1 MLKRK
6 KGYHATN
13 HKRNDPTSSGYCIF
27 LSSTSNRQGWNAL
40 YETCHKCSDF
50 SVSAWGKPNPE
61 ETVHLFARGLL
72 HDVLKDTELT
82 EEKLR
87 EIYPFPEVC
96 DTVVIL
102 TRKKDEMY
110 MNRTVRKG
118 RLE

>member
-1 MLKRK
+1 MPQTTKEMIQQALDIAYS
-6 KGYHATN
+6 YHQFQIDKAGMPYMK
-13 HKRNDPTSSGYCIF
+13 HVI
-27 LSSTSNRQGWNAL
+27 
-40 YETCHKCSDF
+40 
-50 SVSAWGKPNPE
+50 SVAILACLHGENPE